1 MNKKGLKTT
10 VIAYIS
16 LALIVALFVA
26 LFIEKINATELKDG
40 ITGIVAAAVV
50 VIGFLS
56 KDYDKSHTNES

>member
-1 MNKKGLKTT
+1 MKNKGTKTT
-10 VIAYIS
+10 TVAYIS

-26 LFIEKINATELKDG
+26 LFMKIIDATELKDG

-56 KDYDKSHTNES
+56 KDYDKSHTID